1 MSRRGER
8 GTDGDAGA
16 DDEWYSE
23 GEVPDDVTWDWDGEA
38 DGPDMSDLFDEL
50 AELEETVDDH
60 EEREQV
66 RETMRMMRDV
76 QEPAVFGRVV
86 FGFDRSDAAEALL
99 GSLLFG
105 IPMFVEGGT
114 EEVGDFI
121 AVRPHYFVLTNAL
134 TVALVIG
141 ILYVADFQDVR
152 VHNPILGVLPRKFLG
167 VLTIPLLTALV
178 VMTAWGRVDWAEPW
192 FALGQVSVALVPM
205 AIGSALGDLLPG

>member
-1 MSRRGER
+1 MG
-8 GTDGDAGA
+8 
-16 DDEWYSE
+16 
-23 GEVPDDVTWDWDGEA
+23 
-38 DGPDMSDLFDEL
+38 DLFDEL

-66 RETMRMMRDV
+66 RETMRMMMDV
-76 QEPAVFGRVV
+76 QEPAVFGRLV

-114 EEVGDFI
+114 EEVGLFI
-121 AVRPHYFVLTNAL
+121 ADRPLYFVLTNAL
-134 TVALVIG
+134 TIALVIG

-152 VHNPILGVLPRKFLG
+152 VHNPILGVLPRKFTG
-167 VLTIPLLTALV
+167 VLTIPLVTAVV

-192 FALGQVSVALVPM
+192 LAVCQISVALVPM

>member
-1 MSRRGER
+1 MNRRDGR
-8 GTDGDAGA
+8 GPGGDADA
-16 DDEWYSE
+16 DDEWYGE
-23 GEVPDDVTWDWDGEA
+23 GEYPDDVDWEGDA
-38 DGPDMSDLFDEL
+38 DAETPDMGDLFDEL
-50 AELEETVDDH
+50 AELEETVDGH

-76 QEPAVFGRVV
+76 QEPAVFGRIV

-114 EEVGDFI
+114 REVGEFI
-121 AVRPHYFVLTNAL
+121 AARPAFFVLTNAL

-178 VMTAWGRVDWAEPW
+178 VMTAWGRVTWAEPW
-192 FALGQVSVALVPM
+192 FAICQVSVALVPM